1 MSATTIRDIYHAV
14 RRAGTVH
21 SAYNSDSGTKH
32 SAYRDHSMGRLRAV
46 RVPRGFG
53 ALRDQA
59 IEAVRST
66 GAGADSL
73 ASPVAERLKAR
84 LVRVYRSVIAAR
96 GGETVISER
105 SRDVTLRMMDRE
117 ADLVLLGCDGWRQYS
132 RAFGARHAS
141 LRYLCGRDDNGR
153 WAVRVPATC
162 NTVSAA
168 MDFVEPADV
177 KRARGAGRSVL
188 RQGDVYLIEQSR
200 DNLDALAGTRHRWD
214 ARTRTLHH
222 DDPTAQHG
230 ALHVPFR
237 AKAVVQS
244 VLRMGRETGRRR
256 GD

>member
-1 MSATTIRDIYHAV
+1 MSATTLRDIYHAV

-21 SAYNSDSGTKH
+21 SVRGSESGTKH
-32 SAYRDHSMGRLRAV
+32 DAYRDHSLNRLRAV

-73 ASPVAERLKAR
+73 QSPIAERLKSR

-96 GGETVISER
+96 GGETVISEHN
-105 SRDVTLRMMDRE
+105 RDVPLRIIDRSNG
-117 ADLVLLGCDGWRQYS
+117 LVVLGCDGWRQYS
-132 RAFGARHAS
+132 RAFGARRAS

-162 NTVSAA
+162 NTVATA

-200 DNLDALAGTRHRWD
+200 DNLDALVGTRHRWD
-214 ARTRTLHH
+214 AQTRTLHH
-222 DDPTAQHG
+222 DDPTAPHG

-237 AKAVVQS
+237 ARAVVQS